1 MEPSKSDWRLYREKV
16 SGWQENYMER
26 LIKDYITY
34 LSSDERAS
42 TKFWEMEKRINA
54 DKKTPGV
61 CIELNKGNMMFDLV
75 RFLQD
80 GVIIFDDLDE
90 FSDEL
95 RENVRLLWER
105 FK

>member
-1 MEPSKSDWRLYREKV
+1 MEPSKSDWRLYRKKV

-42 TKFWEMEKRINA
+42 TKFWEMEKRIKA

-80 GVIIFDDLDE
+80 GVMIFDDLGG
-90 FSDEL
+90 FSGGLGVGVGLCWDWL
-95 RENVRLLWER
+95 
-105 FK
+105 K

>member
-42 TKFWEMEKRINA
+42 TKFWEMEKRIKA

-61 CIELNKGNMMFDLV
+61 CIELKVVMGKV
-75 RFLQD
+75 
-80 GVIIFDDLDE
+80 
-90 FSDEL
+90 
-95 RENVRLLWER
+95 
-105 FK
+105 